1 MDASINKVITIIEI
15 TLFVIITILFGLFF
29 YLLGSRY
36 LKLPTCT
43 LSKATINEIRT
54 QRKREQKFNNEK
66 QRLKKKKLNKR

>member
-1 MDASINKVITIIEI
+1 MDASINKVIIIIVI
-15 TLFVIITILFGLFF
+15 TLFVIITKKIRPFF

-43 LSKATINEIRT
+43 VSKATINEIRT
-54 QRKREQKFNNEK
+54 RRKREQKFNNEK